1 MARAYACDIC
11 GALYK
16 EPNYSR
22 SSAIGIWTGNYNA
35 PKVAD
40 LCPECKAALEDWIK
54 ERNRGYEDKIVSA
67 AD

>member
-16 EPNYSR
+16 KPDYNPSTR
-22 SSAIGIWTGNYNA
+22 GIWTGNNM
-35 PKVAD
+35 PMVAD
-40 LCPECKAALEDWIK
+40 LCPECQAALEDLIK
-54 ERNRGYEDKIVSA
+54 ERTRGYEDKIISA